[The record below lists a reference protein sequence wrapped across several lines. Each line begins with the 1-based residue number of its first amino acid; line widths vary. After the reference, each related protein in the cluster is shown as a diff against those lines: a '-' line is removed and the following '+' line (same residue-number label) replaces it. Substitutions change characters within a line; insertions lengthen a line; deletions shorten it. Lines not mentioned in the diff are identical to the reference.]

1 MYNLFTMVSKQYINI
16 QEYNSTLEETKTL
29 INPPIASQATP
40 SSDVVGSDCISVVP
54 KLFHSRNGEIKYSTI
69 K

>member
-1 MYNLFTMVSKQYINI
+1 MQAYINI

-29 INPPIASQATP
+29 INPPIASQATLI
-40 SSDVVGSDCISVVP
+40 SDVEGSDCISVVLVP

>member
-1 MYNLFTMVSKQYINI
+1 MQAYINI
-16 QEYNSTLEETKTL
+16 YEYNSTLEETKTL
-29 INPPIASQATP
+29 INPPIAAQATP